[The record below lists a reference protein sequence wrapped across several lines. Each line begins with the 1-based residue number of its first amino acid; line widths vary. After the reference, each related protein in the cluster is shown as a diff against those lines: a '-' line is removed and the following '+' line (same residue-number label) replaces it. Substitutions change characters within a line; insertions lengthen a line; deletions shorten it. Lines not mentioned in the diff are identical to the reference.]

1 MVEVEYETLMGPSS
15 GVTLNNGLIRLLIDV
30 QSCLPPNGTMLAM
43 MMMMIVVIMMMM
55 VLMTIANGLCLC
67 IELHYVLLCCVK
79 LRYVAN
85 LL

>member
-55 VLMTIANGLCLC
+55 VMMTANGLCLC
-67 IELHYVLLCCVK
+67 IELHNVPLCCVK